1 MGWEC
6 HAVSLDWEKCQDEFG
21 KYFDNGIVVYWGVE
35 FHSMVRSDARWC
47 VMLSLSSIVLI
58 VIWLS
63 LAVLMLIGFVLQEL
77 DNVGIS
83 KWDEVQD
90 QDEDF
95 FDEVG

>member
-1 MGWEC
+1 
-6 HAVSLDWEKCQDEFG
+6 
-21 KYFDNGIVVYWGVE
+21 
-35 FHSMVRSDARWC
+35 
-47 VMLSLSSIVLI
+47 MLSLSSIILI
-58 VIWLS
+58 TIWLS